1 MLRRAAGS
9 RAAVVAVTAVCAT
22 LLGACGAGRSD
33 RDEVGAFI
41 RSLNQIQD
49 DAAPALAQ
57 ADRVYTRMARGK
69 LPATRAP
76 AATRATE
83 QTILSLRGRV
93 QALPAPSSAENL
105 KRRVL
110 AAFDADAA
118 MAEQTVLL
126 ARYVP
131 AQQRSLRTVRA
142 LGAHLQARLR
152 ARAGHAAAQAGA
164 LTDYAVGLNEETD
177 RLRVLKPPLALVSVR
192 DAQLVRLRGSRGIAL
207 QLRAAV
213 LSNDA
218 TGVGRLL
225 SAFRR
230 VNARAPDPRLAR
242 AGYRAYKEYRV
253 RIDRAR
259 FLVNAEVARL
269 DRRLRG

>member
-1 MLRRAAGS
+1 MALI
-9 RAAVVAVTAVCAT
+9 AVCAAS
-22 LLGACGAGRSD
+22 LGACGEGRSE
-33 RDEVGAFI
+33 RDQVGAFI
-41 RSLNQIQD
+41 RSLNEIQD

-57 ADRVYTRMARGK
+57 ADRTYTRLARGK

-76 AATRATE
+76 GATRASE
-83 QTILSLRGRV
+83 QAIRSLRGRV
-93 QALPAPSSAENL
+93 QALAAPPAAQNL

-110 AAFDADAA
+110 AALDADAA

-131 AQQRSLRTVRA
+131 AQQRSLKTVRA
-142 LGAHLQARLR
+142 LGTHLQARLR

-164 LTDYAVGLNEETD
+164 LTDYAVGLNKETD
-177 RLRVLKPPLALVSVR
+177 RVRVLKPPLALVSVR

-207 QLRAAV
+207 RLRAAV
-213 LSNDA
+213 LANDA
-218 TGVGRLL
+218 TGVGTLL

-230 VNARAPDPRLAR
+230 VNARPPDPRLAR